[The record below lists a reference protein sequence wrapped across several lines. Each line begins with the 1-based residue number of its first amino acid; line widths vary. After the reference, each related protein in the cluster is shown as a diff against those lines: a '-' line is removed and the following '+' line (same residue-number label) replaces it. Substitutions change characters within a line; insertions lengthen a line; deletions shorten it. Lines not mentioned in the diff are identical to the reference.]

1 MKRLLNTLYL
11 TTPDAYLSKDG
22 TNVVISSQQKIL
34 FRMPIQNIQSIITFG
49 YQGASPG
56 LMRLCSENGVA
67 LSFFTTAGRFVARVQ
82 GPQTGNILLRR
93 SQFQNAGDT
102 DYCRRL
108 ASSFVLAKIHN
119 ARMTLRRFVR
129 DYPSD
134 EGVSAVADAAE
145 SLKNMSRLIT
155 RSVSVDEVRGH
166 EGQAASIY
174 FGVMHHLI
182 LNKDRCF
189 AFARRVKHP
198 PTDCVNAMLSFG
210 YTLLAHDCG
219 AALEGVGLDPYMGVL
234 HSVRPGR
241 MSLALDLMEE
251 FRSWLVD
258 RFVIS
263 LINTRHIRASDF
275 TPAAGDGAVGSVSLT
290 EDGRKKYL
298 TMWQNR
304 KKTEIIHPFLQEKVP
319 IGLLPHI
326 QALLLTR
333 YMRGDM
339 SDYAPFLVK

>member
-1 MKRLLNTLYL
+1 MKRLLNTLYV

-49 YQGASPG
+49 YQGQARDLCVCVLKMAWHCRFSRLPDG
-56 LMRLCSENGVA
+56 LWRECRIRRRAIYFFAIAVSEC
-67 LSFFTTAGRFVARVQ
+67 L
-82 GPQTGNILLRR
+82 
-93 SQFQNAGDT
+93 GDT

-198 PTDCVNAMLSFG
+198 PTDCVNAMLSLG

-219 AALEGVGLDPYMGVL
+219 AAPRGSGTGSIYGCAAFCTSGSHVAGIGLDGGIP
-234 HSVRPGR
+234 
-241 MSLALDLMEE
+241 
-251 FRSWLVD
+251 
-258 RFVIS
+258 FVACGSFCHIS
-263 LINTRHIRASDF
+263 DQYPSYQGIGFHPRCL
-275 TPAAGDGAVGSVSLT
+275 GDGAVGSVSLT
-290 EDGRKKYL
+290 EDGRKNISQCGR
-298 TMWQNR
+298 TAR
-304 KKTEIIHPFLQEKVP
+304 KRKSSIPFFK
-319 IGLLPHI
+319 
-326 QALLLTR
+326 R
-333 YMRGDM
+333 RCR
-339 SDYAPFLVK
+339 

>member
-1 MKRLLNTLYL
+1 
-11 TTPDAYLSKDG
+11 
-22 TNVVISSQQKIL
+22 
-34 FRMPIQNIQSIITFG
+34 
-49 YQGASPG
+49 
-56 LMRLCSENGVA
+56 
-67 LSFFTTAGRFVARVQ
+67 
-82 GPQTGNILLRR
+82 
-93 SQFQNAGDT
+93 
-102 DYCRRL
+102 
-108 ASSFVLAKIHN
+108 
-119 ARMTLRRFVR
+119 MTLRRFVR

-198 PTDCVNAMLSFG
+198 PTDCVNAMLSLG

-290 EDGRKKYL
+290 EDGRKNISQCGR
-298 TMWQNR
+298 TAR
-304 KKTEIIHPFLQEKVP
+304 KRKSSIPFFK
-319 IGLLPHI
+319 
-326 QALLLTR
+326 R
-333 YMRGDM
+333 RCR
-339 SDYAPFLVK
+339 